1 MNCSIHFIIYIWAW
15 FYLWFIYYILVFTR
29 INCSISTFFWTVSP
43 WIIPLIAIF
52 MLFISFSSLF
62 SYLLSIFSYENS
74 FKLLSIYNN
83 LNFDFLTKL
92 VAIFVLF
99 IGYVFEFVKLF
110 EFYFFISLKYFILFN
125 FGYFG
130 PLIFILSLIILFANN
145 NRILTLNDLF

>member
-1 MNCSIHFIIYIWAW
+1 
-15 FYLWFIYYILVFTR
+15 
-29 INCSISTFFWTVSP
+29 
-43 WIIPLIAIF
+43 
-52 MLFISFSSLF
+52 MLFIPFSSLF
-62 SYLLSIFSYENS
+62 SFLLSISSFENS

-130 PLIFILSLIILFANN
+130 PLIFI
-145 NRILTLNDLF
+145 